1 VTGGYPIIAGVIR
14 ADWPRL
20 AQLRPGDEVRFM
32 TVELEAARAL
42 AETEW
47 EIREQ
52 A

>member
-1 VTGGYPIIAGVIR
+1 VTGGYPVIAGVIR

-20 AQLRPGDEVRFM
+20 AQLRPGDAVCFA

-42 AETEW
+42 AAAGR